1 MVDNQNLRKIPQ
13 LWASEFLPIKFDYLT
28 LPDSS
33 NELSHRCGTNFAD
46 YKILLENYL
55 LTITNI
61 LISIQ
66 TQVPQKK
73 KNGGEGVGEGWHATA
88 EARKGIMFPGV
99 GVTGHLTWTLRTKL
113 RSTGWNPVSLC
124 TVSPAPICLF
134 LRQSWYVSIQ
144 VIRSTWITDEQPHS
158 PWELLFPS
166 TTQAIDCYMLLKIE
180 NLVGDL
186 AQW

>member
-13 LWASEFLPIKFDYLT
+13 LWASEFLPIKFDYIT

-73 KNGGEGVGEGWHATA
+73 KKMGVRGWGKGGMQLQKPERALCSPVLELQAT
-88 EARKGIMFPGV
+88 
-99 GVTGHLTWTLRTKL
+99 
-113 RSTGWNPVSLC
+113 
-124 TVSPAPICLF
+124 
-134 LRQSWYVSIQ
+134 
-144 VIRSTWITDEQPHS
+144 
-158 PWELLFPS
+158 
-166 TTQAIDCYMLLKIE
+166 
-180 NLVGDL
+180 
-186 AQW
+186 